1 MLLACSLDPG
11 RNTIPRKIGVL
22 VGIHI
27 NSWITLH
34 SVKQVYNCFILP
46 LTKILIQRY
55 LRAVKL
61 ITIKHIVDDLIMLLW
76 LFYPVVL
83 CSCTCIKYFTD
94 VNILVGFNQVI
105 NHNVPEKLMEMTMDS
120 CQRFFNITEEEKR
133 EFAGKHV
140 LDPIR
145 CGTSFNA
152 SVEKVFFWR
161 DFLKVFVHPEF
172 HSPNKPV
179 GFRY

>member
-1 MLLACSLDPG
+1 M
-11 RNTIPRKIGVL
+11 
-22 VGIHI
+22 
-27 NSWITLH
+27 
-34 SVKQVYNCFILP
+34 
-46 LTKILIQRY
+46 
-55 LRAVKL
+55 
-61 ITIKHIVDDLIMLLW
+61 
-76 LFYPVVL
+76 
-83 CSCTCIKYFTD
+83 
-94 VNILVGFNQVI
+94 GFNQVI
-105 NHNVPEKLMEMTMDS
+105 NHNVPEKLMEMTMDA
-120 CQRFFNITEEEKR
+120 CQRFFNLTEEEKR

>member
-61 ITIKHIVDDLIMLLW
+61 ITIKHIVDDLIMLL
-76 LFYPVVL
+76 
-83 CSCTCIKYFTD
+83 
-94 VNILVGFNQVI
+94 
-105 NHNVPEKLMEMTMDS
+105 
-120 CQRFFNITEEEKR
+120 
-133 EFAGKHV
+133 
-140 LDPIR
+140 
-145 CGTSFNA
+145 
-152 SVEKVFFWR
+152 
-161 DFLKVFVHPEF
+161 
-172 HSPNKPV
+172 
-179 GFRY
+179 